1 MGRKEKLFF
10 ANYKMIYQRLNHSM
24 KWKSHKYKNI
34 FLRGG
39 QEKMQIMSVVAK
51 DQLLEEMSEELRNCI
66 ADNFPSFLYITNVTE
81 SKNRS
86 F

>member
-1 MGRKEKLFF
+1 
-10 ANYKMIYQRLNHSM
+10 
-24 KWKSHKYKNI
+24 
-34 FLRGG
+34 
-39 QEKMQIMSVVAK
+39 MQIMSVVAK
-51 DQLLEEMSEELRNCI
+51 DQLLEEMFEELRNCI